1 MSFLSSDNKYI
12 DNQIEFALNDEPI
25 KDIPQSAFVSTLKGY
40 TQLSN
45 SDCVET
51 IDKNVNTSSVS
62 FSEPFYMVNRSII
75 KFIIIFIIG
84 FFIFGYS
91 FKFMPL
97 NFKEYSIKFILLITL
112 SNILIVYSF
121 IFLYGAEDYYT
132 NILDKKKGMMLFI
145 FIISIISSFIF
156 IMQPAMYLLSLIG
169 VCIQTLIML
178 INIIYNVINYIK
190 IIKNYNK

>member
-91 FKFMPL
+91 
-97 NFKEYSIKFILLITL
+97 
-112 SNILIVYSF
+112 
-121 IFLYGAEDYYT
+121 
-132 NILDKKKGMMLFI
+132 
-145 FIISIISSFIF
+145 
-156 IMQPAMYLLSLIG
+156 G
-169 VCIQTLIML
+169 VK
-178 INIIYNVINYIK
+178 VI
-190 IIKNYNK
+190 